1 MTGERETQFT
11 TPLGKLRHAEQPRA
25 VCLTVFC
32 DDEPSSGAPE
42 TWPEQLRSYASR
54 LLNFN
59 SFSHRPPEAGS
70 DPVRQHR
77 SRLVMRRG
85 HLQTA
90 PTSTFTETPR
100 FGTAGCWSA
109 LQSETLHHLFHSTG
123 LTEGFPKALP
133 GQVLHCSSCR
143 EESGWAFTE
152 EGSADGA
159 RGGPAEST
167 VTGAGVSSRREPA
180 GGPGPT
186 RRGRGRCGLSGTRAG
201 AAQSQELLRRAT
213 PWRRPPG
220 MCFIGERRESQDYD
234 FQGNEFQVIWCH
246 SSPRALS
253 LSREC

>member
-1 MTGERETQFT
+1 MKPSSRRLSGSFT
-11 TPLGKLRHAEQPRA
+11 TLNSPGRC
-25 VCLTVFC
+25 CLTDFC

-90 PTSTFTETPR
+90 PRARSRRRHVSGPLAAGPHCRARHCTTCFTR
-100 FGTAGCWSA
+100 GTDRGLPKGPARPSA
-109 LQSETLHHLFHSTG
+109 ALYLVRRAERTG
-123 LTEGFPKALP
+123 LHRRRTC
-133 GQVLHCSSCR
+133 GQGTGRASV
-143 EESGWAFTE
+143 
-152 EGSADGA
+152 SAV
-159 RGGPAEST
+159 P
-167 VTGAGVSSRREPA
+167 GAGVSGHREPS

-201 AAQSQELLRRAT
+201 EAQSQELLRRAA

-220 MCFIGERRESQDYD
+220 MCFIGERRESQGYD
-234 FQGNEFQVIWCH
+234 FQGNELQVT
-246 SSPRALS
+246 
-253 LSREC
+253 